1 MAASVDGDARAN
13 RSAGLASSATTS
25 PWPQPSAALLDAISG
40 QRIGGTS
47 HAADAPPDEVGK
59 QENRAKAV
67 LATATNDEAGVASM
81 NEALGVGEAAARER
95 PPQAA
100 DFAAVLDASPDCYL
114 LLTPELTVAYANAAQ
129 LASVDRRARDVL
141 GLRLFDVLPAAVGG
155 DEIDL
160 LRHSIER
167 VRDERRPDEITLPR
181 HGPSS
186 DAAAEHRWC
195 MTHTPILDADG
206 ELRYIL
212 QHAREATSAR
222 RKRDRPDSRA
232 AAGAPNRADA
242 VLSRQY
248 KRLLALFRQ
257 APGFMCVLEGQ
268 ALIVRM
274 ANAGFEAS
282 LGRRDYRDRPLG
294 ELLPELESQ
303 GYLDVAR
310 RVFLTGEAFQ
320 GRGMPVRLN
329 TAEGT
334 TRLHYLDILMQPVHQ
349 DDDHRKPIVGLAIS
363 GYDVSPY
370 WEARRDLARHRDR
383 LEDLVRERREID
395 AVRNTNQRLEAIGQ
409 LTGGVAHDF
418 NNVLQIIRSNLQLLE
433 DRVADDTSADRYL
446 AVAQEG
452 VERGARLAAQLLAF
466 ARRQQLD
473 PIVLD
478 LGERLSQLTGLLD
491 SAVGAGVEIATTAAP
506 DLWNVRVD
514 PSGLENVLLNL
525 AINARDAMA
534 GRGRLTIEA
543 GNVELDECYVR
554 AHGETAP
561 GRYVMLA
568 VADTGCGMSEDVRRR
583 ACEPFFTTKPAP
595 QGSGLGLSMAHG
607 FMRQSG
613 GLLDLDSEI
622 GVGTIIKL
630 YFPYSDEPATQVEQ
644 EAESPPGNGHETILL
659 VEDEAAVRNAAVELL
674 RGFGYRVLAAADAVQ
689 ALAILR
695 EDTPIDLLFSDVVM
709 PGPVC
714 SDELAAEARRLQP
727 DIAVLFTSG
736 YPERAIRRAG
746 HFEPPVKLLQKPYRR
761 EELARMVRQVL
772 HRRALKRGAAV
783 VAREGAS
790 STPVRVLLVE
800 DNEILRSTTAEYL
813 REIGYEVEGCANGS
827 EALARADE
835 ARFDVLMTD
844 IDLPG
849 MSGLELVNTLRR
861 AQPAVG
867 AVIVSGYVH
876 LLGDNVPPDTLV
888 LAKPFDMSTLDR
900 LLRKASAR
908 RA

>member
-1 MAASVDGDARAN
+1 MN
-13 RSAGLASSATTS
+13 
-25 PWPQPSAALLDAISG
+25 
-40 QRIGGTS
+40 
-47 HAADAPPDEVGK
+47 E
-59 QENRAKAV
+59 
-67 LATATNDEAGVASM
+67 EAGVVSM
-81 NEALGVGEAAARER
+81 NEALGVSEAAVRER

-114 LLTPELTVAYANAAQ
+114 LLTPDLTVAYANAAQ
-129 LASVDRRARDVL
+129 LASVGRRARDVI
-141 GLRLFDVLPAAVGG
+141 GRRLFDVLPVAVG
-155 DEIDL
+155 DDDVDL
-160 LRHSIER
+160 LRHSLER
-167 VRDERRPDEITLPR
+167 SRDERRPGEIALPR

-186 DAAAEHRWC
+186 GAAAGHRWRV
-195 MTHTPILDADG
+195 THAPILDADG

-212 QHAREATSAR
+212 QHAREATNE
-222 RKRDRPDSRA
+222 RDRPDSPA
-232 AAGAPNRADA
+232 AAGAPERADA
-242 VLSRQY
+242 ALSRQC
-248 KRLLALFRQ
+248 KRLLTLFHQ
-257 APGFMCVLEGQ
+257 APGFMCVLDGQ
-268 ALIVRM
+268 SLIVRM

-282 LGRRDYRDRPLG
+282 LDQRDYRDRPLG

-334 TRLHYLDILMQPVHQ
+334 TRLHYLDVLMQPVYQ
-349 DDDHRKPIVGLAIS
+349 DDDPRKPIAGLAIS

-395 AVRNTNQRLEAIGQ
+395 AVRNTNQRLEAIGK

-478 LGERLSQLTGLLD
+478 LGERLSLLTGLLG
-491 SAVGAGVEIATTAAP
+491 SAVGAGVEIATTAAA

-514 PSGLENVLLNL
+514 PNGLENVLLNL

-543 GNVELDECYVR
+543 GNVELDEYYVR

-613 GLLDLDSEI
+613 GLLDLHSEI
-622 GVGTIIKL
+622 GVGTTIKL
-630 YFPYSDEPATQVEQ
+630 YFPYSDEPVTQVEQ

-659 VEDEAAVRNAAVELL
+659 VEDEAAVRNAAVEFL

-689 ALAILR
+689 ALTILR

-709 PGPVC
+709 PGPVR

-736 YPERAIRRAG
+736 YPERAIRRGG

-761 EELARMVRQVL
+761 EELARMVRQAL

-783 VAREGAS
+783 MAREGVPG
-790 STPVRVLLVE
+790 TPVRVLLVE

-861 AQPAVG
+861 VQPAVG

-888 LAKPFDMSTLDR
+888 LAKPFDMRTLDQ
-900 LLRKASAR
+900 LLRKAAAR